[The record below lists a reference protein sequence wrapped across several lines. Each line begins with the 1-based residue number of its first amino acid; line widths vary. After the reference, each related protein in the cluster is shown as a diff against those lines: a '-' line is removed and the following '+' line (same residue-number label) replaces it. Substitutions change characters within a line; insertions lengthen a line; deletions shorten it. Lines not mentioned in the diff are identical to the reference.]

1 MTAATDPLIGQGWT
15 FPTRVASDG
24 TIALIGGGA
33 DIDRSIQL
41 ILTTAPGERPMRP
54 EFGCGIYAL
63 IFAPVDAATGGLIAG
78 AVRAALERWE
88 PRIAV
93 DVVEV
98 SADDVVSGLLY
109 IDIGY
114 TILSTN
120 SPRNLVFPFYTLPG
134 EPGSGQDQGAS

>member
-1 MTAATDPLIGQGWT
+1 MTGSTDPLVGQGWT
-15 FPTRVASDG
+15 FPTTVASDG
-24 TIALIGGGA
+24 TIALVGGGA

-88 PRIAV
+88 PRIIV
-93 DVVEV
+93 DLVEV

-109 IDIGY
+109 IDIHY
-114 TILSTN
+114 TIAATN
-120 SPRNLVFPFYTLPG
+120 NPRNLVFPFYTLPG
-134 EPGSGQDQGAS
+134 EPGTDQGAP